1 MYSENQSPDV
11 KGGNAPRDEVVARRS
26 EGMEALKGKVAV
38 ITGGSSGIGLA
49 TAKRFVAEGAFV
61 FITGRRQAELDRAA
75 KKIGRNVVAVKCDV
89 SRLEDLDRLYEEVAA
104 RKSTIDI
111 MFANAGMVENVET
124 SAATL
129 EHFDRT
135 FNTNARGAYF
145 TVQKALPL
153 LNDGASII
161 LTGSAVW
168 QKGMPMY
175 GTYAATKAALR
186 SDVRTWTAEL
196 AGRGIR
202 ANVISPGS
210 IETPMFHTQYSGDA
224 LKEQFKAN
232 VQLHRLGLP
241 EEIASAALFLAS
253 KESSYISGIDLPVD
267 GGLVSV

>member
-1 MYSENQSPDV
+1 
-11 KGGNAPRDEVVARRS
+11 
-26 EGMEALKGKVAV
+26 MEAIKGKVAV

-61 FITGRRQAELDRAA
+61 FITGRRQAELDRAEKEIA
-75 KKIGRNVVAVKCDV
+75 RNVVAVKCDV

-153 LNDGASII
+153 LNGAASII
-161 LTGSAVW
+161 VTESPLR
-168 QKGMPMY
+168 QKGLPRY
-175 GTYAATKAALR
+175 GPKC
-186 SDVRTWTAEL
+186 
-196 AGRGIR
+196 
-202 ANVISPGS
+202 
-210 IETPMFHTQYSGDA
+210 
-224 LKEQFKAN
+224 
-232 VQLHRLGLP
+232 
-241 EEIASAALFLAS
+241 
-253 KESSYISGIDLPVD
+253 
-267 GGLVSV
+267 